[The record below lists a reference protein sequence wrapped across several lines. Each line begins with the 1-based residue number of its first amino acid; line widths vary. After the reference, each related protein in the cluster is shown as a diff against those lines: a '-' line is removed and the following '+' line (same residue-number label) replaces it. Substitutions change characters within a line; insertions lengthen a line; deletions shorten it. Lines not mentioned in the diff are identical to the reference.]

1 MKKLSLTVLLTS
13 AFVLTSPVT
22 YADMQMDHHNSAPAA
37 TKAYMRAMDKMHK
50 PMMKGVEN
58 PDPDVAFVKG
68 MIPHHK
74 GAVEMAKIELKY
86 GKDPELRK
94 LAEAIIRAQNTE
106 IRFMRAWLKKNNK

>member
-1 MKKLSLTVLLTS
+1 MKRLSLAVLLTS
-13 AFVLTSPVT
+13 VFVLSSPVT
-22 YADMQMDHHNSAPAA
+22 YGDMQMDHHNSISAA

-50 PMMKGVEN
+50 PMMKGVEHSN
-58 PDPDVAFVKG
+58 PDIAFVKG
-68 MIPHHK
+68 MIAHHK

-106 IRFMRAWLKKNNK
+106 LRFMRAWLKKNNK